1 MYISVKYKDDG
12 REFVTVLEFIT
23 IHCTFPALNA
33 WLTYQLLYQTA
44 QLITASCPYSQRLNP
59 PYFYCTKGLVTETPE
74 QYNYNCVRWFGFL
87 AYFIIT
93 CENMIYLAYYK
104 DVMFCLCVILEFSS
118 MFYWSETFWTQ
129 PQLNQTQ
136 KMVVWMIA
144 LNVACLLTTLIA
156 NFNSAFYL
164 KARQMKRKLQTI
176 NENKTQR
183 VKVAP

>member
-44 QLITASCPYSQRLNP
+44 QIITASCPYSQRLNP
-59 PYFYCTKGLVTETPE
+59 PYFYCTKGLDTETPE

-129 PQLNQTQ
+129 PQLN
-136 KMVVWMIA
+136 
-144 LNVACLLTTLIA
+144 
-156 NFNSAFYL
+156 
-164 KARQMKRKLQTI
+164 
-176 NENKTQR
+176 
-183 VKVAP
+183 